1 LYDYLNTP
9 EIAKTRS
16 SMVSTLAQT
25 DKIQLNKLA
34 ATGSST
40 LSSIVLSNNTI
51 VHSLTSGWSI
61 ELAPELL
68 NADTVSQ
75 QQYLNT
81 TLLVS
86 SWKYDVF

>member
-1 LYDYLNTP
+1 
-9 EIAKTRS
+9 
-16 SMVSTLAQT
+16 MVSTLAQT